1 MSTRLDYLVRKL
13 GDLDDAIA
21 REKTEYD
28 KARDRYDKMRSRD
41 ILNELFDQLK
51 GYRTEHDQ
59 LRRSNSA
66 QATLL
71 TSSNCTQHA
80 PRKLLSINSIT
91 RHRGMELPRK
101 TLSETN
107 NKRRLRPSTGQ
118 PSPIDRTPS
127 VNAPIHEETIMAPTT
142 RQLDGPVA
150 SQLTIV
156 DYEIEEPD
164 GKSYIVRGGA
174 VVRDFD
180 PARDK
185 VRKAE

>member
-66 QATLL
+66 QAT
-71 TSSNCTQHA
+71 H
-80 PRKLLSINSIT
+80 
-91 RHRGMELPRK
+91 
-101 TLSETN
+101 
-107 NKRRLRPSTGQ
+107 
-118 PSPIDRTPS
+118 
-127 VNAPIHEETIMAPTT
+127 
-142 RQLDGPVA
+142 
-150 SQLTIV
+150 
-156 DYEIEEPD
+156 YEIEEPD
-164 GKSYIVRGGA
+164 GKSYVVRGGA